1 MARDARDDELQ
12 ESQEAQGNRA
22 MRRMQ
27 KRQERQEAAVSERR
41 RPTPPTVRQRT
52 GPGEFAREVR
62 AELRKVAWPGRD
74 EVINSTIVVLIAVV
88 LLVSLIFGADFAF
101 GKFVLYLYE

>member
-1 MARDARDDELQ
+1 
-12 ESQEAQGNRA
+12 

-27 KRQERQEAAVSERR
+27 RRQERKQAGGTERR
-41 RPTPPTVRQRT
+41 RPTPPTARERT

-62 AELRKVAWPGRD
+62 AELRKVAWPGRA
-74 EVINSTIVVLIAVV
+74 EVVNSTIVVLIAVV
-88 LLVSLIFGADFAF
+88 LLVSMIFGFDFAF